1 MKARV
6 LIASVF
12 VVLAGS
18 AAAQEPLETSGVI
31 NATLGG
37 EQRVWH
43 SVITKGPGVRVN
55 TADWSHFDYGS
66 EFYTFGISAY
76 PGTDVT
82 LDDVQTMEG
91 RLELTFTV
99 FGDLPTDCPCTVDA
113 SITYHSRDS
122 ITKDT
127 YVNDE
132 VPVTLTEFRPVDET
146 RFAIAGNF
154 EGTLAYVMDALA
166 DPNPANA
173 LEIAGSFEAT
183 MEPSG
188 NQLAGN

>member
-1 MKARV
+1 
-6 LIASVF
+6 VF
-12 VVLAGS
+12 VALIG
-18 AAAQEPLETSGVI
+18 AAVAQQPLETSGVI

-55 TADWSHFDYGS
+55 TADWSHFAMGRG
-66 EFYTFGISAY
+66 FYTFGLSGY

-91 RLELTFTV
+91 RLELSIMF

-122 ITKDT
+122 ITKDM
-127 YVNDE
+127 YVNDK
-132 VPVTLTEFRPVDET
+132 VPVTLTDFRVVDET
-146 RFAIAGNF
+146 TFAMAGNF
-154 EGTLAYVMDALA
+154 AGTLAFEKDALS
-166 DPNPANA
+166 DPDPTNT
-173 LEIAGSFEAT
+173 LEIDGSFEAT
-183 MEPSG
+183 MEPAG
-188 NQLAGN
+188 NQLSGN